1 MSLAALGIAV
11 LVFLLSFLVSMWVR
25 KFARSRGMLDIP
37 NDRSSHD
44 VPTPRGGG
52 LGIVIA
58 MTLGTGIAWLAGLVD
73 EDLTIAL
80 TGGGL
85 LVAAIGLADDRRPMP
100 SSVRLIVHGIAAAW
114 AMFWLR
120 GLPPLQLGVNIHD
133 LGSFG
138 YVLGIVGL
146 VWAVNLFNFMDGIDG
161 IAASEASFM
170 CWAALVIL
178 GLGADALLSATLML
192 ALGAASAG
200 FLVWNW
206 PPARIFMGDVGSG
219 YLGFAIGVLAI
230 ASSRSQPV
238 ALSVW
243 AVLGAIFIADTA
255 VTLVTRVIR
264 GERVYQ
270 AHRSHAYQ
278 VLARRWGSHQRT
290 TIAVCLFNLLFLLPM
305 AWIVREYPAAA
316 GWVTVAALLV
326 PGVIALALRAGR
338 NVN

>member
-1 MSLAALGIAV
+1 MRLAALGIAV
-11 LVFLLSFLVSMWVR
+11 LVFLVSFLVSMWVR
-25 KFARSRGMLDIP
+25 QFARSRGMLDIP
-37 NDRSSHD
+37 NERSSHD

-52 LGIVIA
+52 LGIVVA
-58 MTLGTGIAWLAGLVD
+58 MTLGTSIAWLAGLVD
-73 EDLTIAL
+73 EDLAIAL

-85 LVAAIGLADDRRPMP
+85 LIAAIGLADDRRPMP

-114 AMFWLR
+114 AIFWLR
-120 GLPPLQLGVNIHD
+120 GLPPLQFGVNIHD

-170 CWAALVIL
+170 SWAALVIL
-178 GLGADALLSATLML
+178 GQGSDLLTSATLML

-238 ALSVW
+238 ALPVW

-255 VTLVTRVIR
+255 VTLVTRVSR

-278 VLARRWGSHQRT
+278 VLARRWVSHRRT
-290 TIAVCLFNLLFLLPM
+290 TIAVCVFNLLFLLPM
-305 AWIVREYPAAA
+305 AWIVWEYPAAA
-316 GWVTVAALLV
+316 GWVTAAAILV
-326 PGVIALALRAGR
+326 PGVIALTLGAGR
-338 NVN
+338 NVS

>member
-1 MSLAALGIAV
+1 
-11 LVFLLSFLVSMWVR
+11 
-25 KFARSRGMLDIP
+25 
-37 NDRSSHD
+37 
-44 VPTPRGGG
+44 
-52 LGIVIA
+52 
-58 MTLGTGIAWLAGLVD
+58 
-73 EDLTIAL
+73 
-80 TGGGL
+80 
-85 LVAAIGLADDRRPMP
+85 MP

-120 GLPPLQLGVNIHD
+120 GLPPLQFGVDIHD

-170 CWAALVIL
+170 SWAALVIL
-178 GLGADALLSATLML
+178 GQGSDMLTSATLML

-230 ASSRSQPV
+230 ASSRSEPV
-238 ALSVW
+238 ALPVW

-255 VTLVTRVIR
+255 VTLVTRVLR

-278 VLARRWGSHQRT
+278 VLARRWVSHRRT
-290 TIAVCLFNLLFLLPM
+290 TIAVCVFNLLFLLPV

-316 GWVTVAALLV
+316 GWGTAAAILV
-326 PGVIALALRAGR
+326 PGVIALTLGAGR